1 MGPAKKPAVAER
13 LRTRHDE
20 RFQLRLKKEVDEVYG
35 KMVDKF
41 HYAVVTAEDPEGY
54 EIKRLSNQLDA
65 QWRLL
70 CHRKNLIAS
79 IYPAMRRYTN
89 QTLADYL
96 TLLDESKRHTP
107 PVDAEASS
115 QEDQRSV
122 LQHEAMAESESAVV
136 VEGTGE
142 TASDPGEGI
151 LEPPVPRVLEVGE
164 DHTNGG
170 SGSH

>member
-1 MGPAKKPAVAER
+1 MSTPVKER
-13 LRTRHDE
+13 LRSRHDE
-20 RFQLRLKKEVDEVYG
+20 RFQLRLKKEIDEVYG

-41 HYAVVTAEDPEGY
+41 HYAVVNAEDPEGY

-79 IYPAMRRYTN
+79 IYPAMRRYTD

-107 PVDAEASS
+107 TVDAEAPGEEV
-115 QEDQRSV
+115 QGPV
-122 LQHEAMAESESAVV
+122 LQHTALEEPTGAVV
-136 VEGTGE
+136 VDGAGE
-142 TASDPGEGI
+142 ATPDPGEGI
-151 LEPPVPRVLEVGE
+151 LEPPVQGVLAVGE
-164 DHTNGG
+164 DNANESIG
-170 SGSH
+170 SQEA